1 MDQIAARACFIV
13 ERLMID
19 LTSVPATQNPSRPMM
34 VCAATMAVVTAA
46 AEGGLLSPARECAL
60 RGPSVQNGINHKRMS
75 DTPTRRRNGDTSA
88 DSGSLA
94 VDAPWRIS
102 DSQPVLWA
110 LGSAVFSHTG
120 TTLCDEHK
128 RSIRPLAG
136 RVRRDQRRIDNV
148 AGARAGVPRKR
159 QHRLGRQACL

>member
-46 AEGGLLSPARECAL
+46 AEGGLLSPARECAI

-88 DSGSLA
+88 DSGSLV
-94 VDAPWRIS
+94 VDAPWRIF

-110 LGSAVFSHTG
+110 LGLLSRIPGPRCAMSISGLSDHSLDEFVVINAV
-120 TTLCDEHK
+120 
-128 RSIRPLAG
+128 
-136 RVRRDQRRIDNV
+136 
-148 AGARAGVPRKR
+148 
-159 QHRLGRQACL
+159 